1 MTVQI
6 SRPMWCLSSLFL
18 SLMQGYKIET
28 REKFKGDEILE
39 N

>member
-1 MTVQI
+1 
-6 SRPMWCLSSLFL
+6 MWFLFSLFL

-39 N
+39 NWKGLK